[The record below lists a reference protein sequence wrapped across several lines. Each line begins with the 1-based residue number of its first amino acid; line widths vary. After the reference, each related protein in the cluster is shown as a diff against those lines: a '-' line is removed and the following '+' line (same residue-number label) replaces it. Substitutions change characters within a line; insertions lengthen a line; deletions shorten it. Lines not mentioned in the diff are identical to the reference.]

1 MAVTKQLHLR
11 LRSSTYDKMLAIFSA
26 SAHRSMNALID
37 EMLEKEANRRV
48 KIMDR
53 EAKKNG

>member
-1 MAVTKQLHLR
+1 VATHL
-11 LRSSTYDKMLAIFSA
+11 
-26 SAHRSMNALID
+26 SMNSLID
-37 EMLEKEANRRV
+37 EMLEKEANRRI